1 MNMFIGELCCI
12 FAYFYVRHRQRKQ
25 YGDLPTPEEQAAK
38 LRGLSLTFNPLWFS
52 LPAVMDLV
60 ASTLSYMGL
69 VSVDASVMQII
80 ACTILVWVAAFSFVF
95 LKRRYE
101 LYQYV
106 GLGAIT
112 IGVCIVAMKNVILGS
127 SGGENSVFGI
137 VCLVLSMVVTGA
149 TMVVEE
155 KLFTRFYANPLLAV
169 GTEGATGLGLYAI
182 GLIVLYFVPCT
193 PDPANGICP
202 YGRVEDVPRAIRE
215 IMSSGPI
222 AVSILVT
229 IASLGA
235 FNFLG
240 LSLTKYASATH
251 RGAVGAVRLFVVWI
265 VCLGIGWEQFTAI
278 QLTGYVVAVYGMAVY
293 YGMIP
298 LKPWELFCRRKEA
311 EDEKRVA
318 LNASASTMD
327 VEQQP

>member
-1 MNMFIGELCCI
+1 MNMFIGELCFI
-12 FAYFYVRHRQRKQ
+12 FAYFYVRYRQRKQ

-52 LPAVMDLV
+52 LPAAMDLV
-60 ASTLSYMGL
+60 ASTLAYMGL
-69 VSVDASVMQII
+69 ISVDASVTQLV

-101 LYQYV
+101 LHQYV

-112 IGVCIVAMKNVILGS
+112 IGVCIVAMKSVILGS
-127 SGGENSVFGI
+127 SGGENSTFGI
-137 VCLVLSMVVTGA
+137 VCLVLSMVATGA

-155 KLFTRFYANPLLAV
+155 KLFARFYASPLLAV
-169 GTEGATGLGLYAI
+169 GTEGATGLGLCSI

-202 YGRVEDVPRAIRE
+202 YGRAEDVIRAIRE
-215 IMSSGPI
+215 IISTGPI
-222 AVSILVT
+222 AFSVLVT

-235 FNFLG
+235 YNFLG

-265 VCLGIGWEQFTAI
+265 VCLGIGWEQFTMI
-278 QLTGYVVAVYGMAVY
+278 QLTGYIVAVYGMAVY

-298 LKPWELFCRRKEA
+298 LKPWELFCMRKET
-311 EDEKRVA
+311 ENEKRIA
-318 LNASASTMD
+318 LNASTSASTME
-327 VEQQP
+327 V